1 MYENPSDVFI
11 DGTFYASP
19 KGVYQIIIT
28 RITLEDHKRYF
39 TTSYILSMDKK
50 EKTYKEILNKL
61 NLNIKHYQLTKNK
74 KYVSNL
80 NLSIVIWNQD

>member
-28 RITLEDHKRYF
+28 RITLEEHKRYF
-39 TTSYILSMDKK
+39 TTSYILSIDKK
-50 EKTYKEILNKL
+50 EQKYKEILN
-61 NLNIKHYQLTKNK
+61 
-74 KYVSNL
+74 
-80 NLSIVIWNQD
+80 